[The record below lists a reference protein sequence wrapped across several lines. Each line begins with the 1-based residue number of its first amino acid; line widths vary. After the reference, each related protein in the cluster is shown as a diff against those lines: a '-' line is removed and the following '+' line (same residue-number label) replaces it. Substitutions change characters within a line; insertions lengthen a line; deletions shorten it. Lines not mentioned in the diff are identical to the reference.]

1 MTVDDGELIEETEDC
16 GIDLARRELRAR
28 GVAVP
33 LGSRAFDVVETLV
46 RCAGDLV
53 TKDRLLTQVWPG
65 ALVEEN
71 TLQVHISAVRK
82 ALGPHRA
89 MLKTESGRG
98 YRLLGNWVRR
108 HNAVGA
114 SSINRPPIQR
124 RAQASGADLPASLG
138 ILVGRSAAAQRL
150 SDLLSAYRV
159 VTLTGPGGIGKT
171 ALALEVGRNLR
182 SRFDDGSALVELAPL
197 TDPALVPSSAA
208 ATLALGLASDAS
220 SAETVARAIADKNIL
235 LILDNCEHLID
246 ATAQMAE
253 TIIRLCPQAT
263 VLATSRE
270 ALRVDGEYV
279 YRVPP
284 LDVPPSDQI
293 ESTDLLSHSAIEL
306 FVARIS
312 ALNAS
317 FALEGADHRSAIAAI
332 CRRLDGIPLAIEFAA
347 SRAAAFGV
355 HYVANGLEDRFALL
369 TEGRR
374 TALPRHRTLH
384 AALDWSYDLLTEEEQ
399 RLFRHL
405 GVFFGAFTLDAVT
418 AVYGGSTAVAA
429 LAETIGNLV
438 AKSLVTFDGS
448 ATLTRWRLLET
459 TRVYALEKLSQC
471 AELDAAT
478 RRHAEYHA
486 DVLGRAR
493 GDWENAPTAIWLAE
507 HSHRLDDLRASLDWA
522 FSSAGDT
529 SLGLNLIVDAVPL
542 WMQLSLM
549 GECRRRV
556 EQGLSKIEAE
566 TSENLRL
573 RMRLWTAL
581 ALSRMYIGDPLT
593 ELDASWKVVLELAE
607 QVGDPDY
614 QRRGIWGLFAG
625 TFNGGR
631 FRAALEFAKRFHQ
644 LAANPSDKLIGERLI
659 GTALHFL
666 GDQKSAREHV
676 EHMLGEYRA
685 PVTSSHIIRFQNDQ
699 VIAARRVL
707 APVLWVQGYPD
718 QAMRIVETAV
728 SDALS
733 HDHALTLC
741 NFLAQAGCPVAFL
754 AGDLD
759 AAERLT
765 AILLKYAAQHSLD
778 VWIAHGRC
786 FEGSLLISA
795 GNLEAGLR
803 RLLDGGGALRAA
815 GFLQNYVPYL
825 ATLAEARGAAGQ
837 VQSGLRAIDEALTRA
852 GDTEEQ
858 WNLAE
863 LLRIKG
869 ELLRQTGEEVAAI
882 ACLQQAVNTAE
893 EQKALSWK
901 LRAASSLARLRIAQG
916 HNEEARNI
924 LAPVYGQFTEGFGTA
939 DLRAAKTL
947 LDSLPRV
954 PSV

>member
-1 MTVDDGELIEETEDC
+1 
-16 GIDLARRELRAR
+16 
-28 GVAVP
+28 
-33 LGSRAFDVVETLV
+33 
-46 RCAGDLV
+46 
-53 TKDRLLTQVWPG
+53 
-65 ALVEEN
+65 
-71 TLQVHISAVRK
+71 
-82 ALGPHRA
+82 
-89 MLKTESGRG
+89 
-98 YRLLGNWVRR
+98 
-108 HNAVGA
+108 
-114 SSINRPPIQR
+114 
-124 RAQASGADLPASLG
+124 
-138 ILVGRSAAAQRL
+138 
-150 SDLLSAYRV
+150 
-159 VTLTGPGGIGKT
+159 
-171 ALALEVGRNLR
+171 
-182 SRFDDGSALVELAPL
+182 
-197 TDPALVPSSAA
+197 
-208 ATLALGLASDAS
+208 
-220 SAETVARAIADKNIL
+220 
-235 LILDNCEHLID
+235 
-246 ATAQMAE
+246 
-253 TIIRLCPQAT
+253 
-263 VLATSRE
+263 
-270 ALRVDGEYV
+270 
-279 YRVPP
+279 
-284 LDVPPSDQI
+284 
-293 ESTDLLSHSAIEL
+293 
-306 FVARIS
+306 VARIS

-317 FALEGADHRSAIAAI
+317 FALEGADHQSAIASI

-355 HYVANGLEDRFALL
+355 HYVASGLEDRFALL

-405 GVFFGAFTLDAVT
+405 GVFFGGFTLDAVA
-418 AVYGGSTAVAA
+418 AVYGRSTAAAA

-486 DVLGRAR
+486 DVFGRAR
-493 GDWENAPTAIWLAE
+493 GDWENAPTAVWLAE

-522 FSSAGDT
+522 SSSAGDT
-529 SLGLNLIVDAVPL
+529 PLGLNLIVDAVPL

-566 TSENLRL
+566 TRENLRL

-581 ALSRMYIGDPLT
+581 ALSRMYTGDPLT

-625 TFNGGR
+625 TFNSGR

-666 GDQKSAREHV
+666 GDQESAREHV
-676 EHMLGEYRA
+676 EHMLAEYRA

-728 SDALS
+728 ADALA

-759 AAERLT
+759 AAGRFT
-765 AILLKYAAQHSLD
+765 ATLLKYATGHSLD
-778 VWIAHGRC
+778 IWIAHGQC
-786 FEGSLLISA
+786 FEGSLLIAA
-795 GNLEAGLR
+795 GNLEEGLR
-803 RLLDGGGALRAA
+803 RLLEGGGALRVA
-815 GFLQNYVPYL
+815 GFLQNYIPYL
-825 ATLAEARGAAGQ
+825 ATLAEARGATGQ

-869 ELLRQTGEEVAAI
+869 ELLRQTGDEVAAI
-882 ACLQQAVNTAE
+882 ACLQQALQTAE

-901 LRAASSLARLRIAQG
+901 LRAAASLARLRIAQG
-916 HNEEARNI
+916 QSGEARNT
-924 LAPVYGQFTEGFGTA
+924 LAPVYEQFTEGFGTA

-947 LDSLPRV
+947 LDSLPPV
-954 PSV
+954 PSA